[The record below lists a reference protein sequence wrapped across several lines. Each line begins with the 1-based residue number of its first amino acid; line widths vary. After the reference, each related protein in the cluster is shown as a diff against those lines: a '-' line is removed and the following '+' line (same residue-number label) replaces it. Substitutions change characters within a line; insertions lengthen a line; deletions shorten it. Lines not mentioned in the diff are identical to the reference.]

1 MSTPKRAPKSSTKR
15 TAKSKTASKAR
26 GGRQDNPQAGL
37 QGKPQAKPQGTP
49 RGKPRGTPP
58 SAKLPVNEI
67 LLGDCIEQLKALP
80 DESIDLVFADP
91 PYNLQLDR
99 DLFRPNNTRVD
110 GVHQDWDKFKDFAAY
125 DLFSRAWLGQ
135 CQRLLKPSGAL
146 WVIGSYH
153 NIFRIG
159 AALQDLGFWIQNDII
174 WRKTNPMPNFRGRRF
189 TNAHETLIWAGR
201 DQAARVTYNY
211 DAMKAGNDDLQM
223 RSDWLFPICGG
234 PERLRDHEGRKAH
247 PTQKPE
253 ALLHRIILATTRT
266 GDTVLDPFFG
276 TGTTGAVAKRLGR
289 NWIGIEREPEY
300 AAHAE
305 MRIENVK
312 PLTGDA
318 MTISQSK
325 RTAPRVAFGTI
336 VELGIVAPGTR
347 LVDEKRRFKAEVRA
361 DGSLAFKGQQGS
373 IHRLGAEVQGKSA
386 CNGWTFW
393 HVEAGGKLKS
403 IDMLRDQARRELGLE
418 GAAPALVAGE

>member
-1 MSTPKRAPKSSTKR
+1 MPTPKRAPKPPAKRSSKG
-15 TAKSKTASKAR
+15 KSR
-26 GGRQDNPQAGL
+26 P
-37 QGKPQAKPQGTP
+37 
-49 RGKPRGTPP
+49 
-58 SAKLPVNEI
+58 AKLPKNKV
-67 LLGDCIEQLKALP
+67 LLGDCIAQLQALP

-91 PYNLQLDR
+91 PYNLQLDG
-99 DLFRPNNTRVD
+99 DLLRPNNTRVD

-125 DLFSRAWLGQ
+125 DAFSRAWLGQ
-135 CQRLLKPSGAL
+135 CQRVLKPGGAL

-159 AALQDLGFWIQNDII
+159 SALQDLGYWIHNDII

-234 PERLRDHEGRKAH
+234 PERLRDDQGRKAH

-253 ALLHRIILATTRT
+253 ALLHRIILATTNI
-266 GDTVLDPFFG
+266 GDVILDPFFG

-289 NWIGIEREPEY
+289 DWIGIERDLQY
-300 AAHAE
+300 ATHAAQ
-305 MRIENVK
+305 RIKKVK
-312 PLTGDA
+312 PLAEDA
-318 MTISQSK
+318 VAISRSK
-325 RTAPRVAFGTI
+325 RAEPRVPFGTI

-347 LVDEKRRFKAEVRA
+347 LFDEKRRFKAEVRA
-361 DGSLAFKGQQGS
+361 DGSLAFKGLQGS

-393 HVEAGGKLKS
+393 HIEAGGKLKS
-403 IDMLRDQARRELGLE
+403 IDLLRQQARRELGLGE
-418 GAAPALVAGE
+418 PPRITFAGE